1 MYAEVKFT
9 TESRSHALTV
19 PITAV
24 DLTPGTETAGKVM
37 VIVSDGRL
45 ESRDVSLGIQTADRF
60 EVRSGLR
67 EGDVVVIGNR
77 ASLRPGQQ
85 VRPKLTDLTNI
96 VAAPRPNPTP

>member
-24 DLTPGTETAGKVM
+24 DLTAGTETTGKVM
-37 VIVSDGRL
+37 VIVSDGASNGRL
-45 ESRDVSLGIQTADRF
+45 ESRDVSLGIQTADSF

-67 EGDVVVIGNR
+67 EGDVVVTGNR

-85 VRPKLTDLTNI
+85 VRPKLTDI
-96 VAAPRPNPTP
+96 GAGAAP